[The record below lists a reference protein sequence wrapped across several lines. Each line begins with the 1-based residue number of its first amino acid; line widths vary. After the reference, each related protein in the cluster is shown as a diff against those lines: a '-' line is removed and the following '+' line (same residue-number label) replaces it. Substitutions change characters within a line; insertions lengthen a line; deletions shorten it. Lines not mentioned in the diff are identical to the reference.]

1 MKLNEFILAVSK
13 QTEIHVAEDIKPL
26 VIELKRIG
34 SNINQ
39 IAMKINS
46 GTVYAV
52 DFSEIVEMQR
62 LIYEE
67 LYRIAGDR

>member
-26 VIELKRIG
+26 IIELKRIG

-46 GTVYAV
+46 GAVYAV
-52 DFSEIVEMQR
+52 DFSEVIEMQR

-67 LYRIAGDR
+67 LYRIAEDR

>member
-1 MKLNEFILAVSK
+1 MKLNEFILAASK

-46 GTVYAV
+46 GAVYAV
-52 DFSEIVEMQR
+52 DVSEVVEIQG

>member
-13 QTEIHVAEDIKPL
+13 KAEIHVAEDIKPL

-39 IAMKINS
+39 IVMKINS
-46 GTVYAV
+46 GAVYAV
-52 DFSEIVEMQR
+52 DFSEVVEMQR